1 LQLSTGQVAGV
12 ASELNLVTPAYYFC
26 HVESLLSSFF
36 LGVDLCLAEGER
48 HIRKKKMFFL

>member
-26 HVESLLSSFF
+26 HVESLLSFFF

-48 HIRKKKMFFL
+48 HKKEKNVFS